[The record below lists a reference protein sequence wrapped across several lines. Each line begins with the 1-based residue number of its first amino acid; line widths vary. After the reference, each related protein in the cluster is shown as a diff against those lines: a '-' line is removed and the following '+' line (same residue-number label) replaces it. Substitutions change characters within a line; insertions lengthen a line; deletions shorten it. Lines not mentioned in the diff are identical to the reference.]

1 MKIHETI
8 KQLREDR
15 GLSQKALAE
24 KTGYRDRTSIAKIE
38 AGLVDLTL
46 SKIFTFSTALGVPPT
61 KLLGLEPTASLS
73 TPAERKL
80 LAQYRTLDHH
90 GRELVELV
98 TEKEYARVLATAGA
112 TAQLEEPSNSGRTI
126 PLFSARFAAGV
137 PEPDFGNTHEEIRVG
152 AENHADFA
160 IRIHGDSMEPYLPD
174 GSLAFGQRKKPKEG
188 QIGAFLLDGG
198 FLVKQYFRDHAGNI
212 HLHSLNRSRK
222 DCDVILSPDSNQQL
236 DYFGTILMD
245 RVPLPEYK

>member
-1 MKIHETI
+1 MAIHETI
-8 KQLREDR
+8 KQLREER
-15 GLSQKALAE
+15 RLSQKALAE

-38 AGLVDLTL
+38 AGLVDLTQ
-46 SKIFTFSTALGVPPT
+46 SKILAFAAALGVSPA
-61 KLLGLEPTASLS
+61 KLMGLEIPTPLFA
-73 TPAERKL
+73 PAERRL
-80 LAQYRTLDHH
+80 LEQYRALDPH

-98 TEKEYARVLATAGA
+98 TEKELSRVLAAASTAAQA
-112 TAQLEEPSNSGRTI
+112 TKPHHSGRVI

-137 PEPDFGNTHEEIRVG
+137 PEPDFGNAHEEIQVDG
-152 AENHADFA
+152 ENPADFA

-174 GSLAFGQRKKPKEG
+174 GALAFGKRKKPLNG

-198 FLVKQYFRDHAGNI
+198 FLVKQYFRDRVGNI

-245 RVPLPEYK
+245 RVPLPEYE